1 MFWLNHEKRKA
12 KRKQRATRRRV
23 GTAHHDPR
31 HAALEA
37 LEARLYLSGNPVVQN
52 QAYTVITPN
61 TLNEPAPG
69 LLTGATD
76 PNNEPLTLSATGSP
90 TDASSFSSNGN
101 GSFAYTP
108 MSNFVGTDSFGF
120 SAYDSGMN
128 MSNQATATIHVEYA
142 VTSAV
147 DQTKLPVDT
156 VSASRQIIGD
166 SSGTPAGEHNMA
178 LAYSQMA
185 AHPTTTIEGD
195 FTTSLA
201 NGAMLNETVT
211 ATLTFN
217 GVQQPLAYYSLGG
230 MNGGSSTIHV
240 AMPFDASSLAT
251 GRYAY
256 SLSIDSP
263 NMSAPATID
272 GALNVVN
279 DAAGPAGAGWDIP
292 GVQRLYVNSA
302 SGVAAGVLETDGTG
316 NAFYYTQGSGNAY
329 TSPAGDFSTLTSV
342 SGGGWTLVDKYGAT
356 YNFNAAGF
364 KTSEVAR
371 TGLTNTYNYSGGLL
385 TSITDT
391 FGRSV
396 DLGYT
401 SGLLSSITDL
411 AGNVTTVGH
420 TGTDLTSITLPNP
433 GGGAPEWQYAYST
446 GHYLTGVTDPMAN
459 ATSYTL
465 GAGNLISQTTL
476 PGGAS
481 STASGEQGMGF
492 GGATSTNPPNA
503 MMGAAVQ
510 PSTTDM
516 LGNTSTYQTDAL
528 GNPLSFT
535 DANGQTTTWARDANG
550 LVTTL
555 TQPAP
560 ATGQQ
565 QPVTTFTYDTLGNQT
580 SAVGALDS
588 FGVTTFNS
596 FSEPTQRVNT
606 LNDVWTWVYDVHGN
620 LLSTTD
626 PLLNTVTYTVDSY
639 GNPLTMTQPAP
650 NNAVGTITTSYAYDS
665 FERLIKITF
674 PDNST
679 ETFTYTTNDQLAGVT
694 DQNGHTMSYTYNV
707 DGLETSMTNAANGVM
722 SYTYNADG
730 MLLTT
735 TDEMGNVTTD
745 AWNSRGELTSVTL
758 PVPAAGVSAPVWT
771 YTYNSDAQKLTQVDP
786 MGNTTSWGYDALQ
799 RVTSITLPNPGGSGG
814 TSPVITIGYDNLSRQ
829 ISETNPLGG
838 VTTTA
843 YDSHNWVTSVTA
855 PNAGG
860 GAPVTQ
866 YGYDA
871 IEERTSTTD
880 PMGHVNTTAY
890 TADGQVASVTDN
902 LGNMVAYAYGHDG
915 ELLTT
920 TDALSHVTSNTY
932 NNRLWLVSTTDANS
946 GTTQYGYDP
955 AGNRTSLTDSVGN
968 TDSWTY
974 SPTNLVLTDTN
985 QLGYTITYVRDAMGD
1000 VIQETDRNGLVRDFT
1015 YDNLMR
1021 ETAEL
1026 WMSGNTVVRTIAF
1039 AYTADN
1045 AVTSASDPS
1054 SSYAFTYDNLMRV
1067 TSVDNSGTPN
1077 IPHVVLASEYDA
1089 MNNRTQLT
1097 ATVAGV
1103 ADFLN
1108 SYTYDALRQLTQ
1120 ETQMGQTGGNG
1131 VAPKGIGYS
1140 YNLDSQFTQ
1149 VLRFDPT
1156 TASPHP
1162 DIALGSYSYDAGN
1175 RLTSLD
1181 YTHLGNAIDGYTLAY
1196 DAANRVTSMTS
1207 SVDGTATYSYDTTNQ
1222 VTAASYTGTN
1232 QPANEVYSFD
1242 KNGNRTNTGYTTG
1255 ANNQLTSD
1263 GTFNYTYD
1271 HQGNRLTRTRISSAQ
1286 ANDYQTTYA
1295 WDYRN
1300 RLTDVQYY
1308 NNSGVLTKHVH
1319 YVYDV
1324 YDHLIGTELDP
1335 NGGGAY
1341 TSSEWYVLDLA
1352 ANPNAPALPVLQFDG
1367 GGNETYRF
1375 LNGPTAGGVDAVMG
1389 VMGEEAITT
1398 QGSAGTTTYALA
1410 DNLGSVRDI
1419 VNASSVVVDHIVYNS
1434 FGNVV
1439 YESGTVAHWAG
1450 YAGYHTDANTG
1461 LDYADHRWYDPSV
1474 GRWISE
1480 DPRGFG
1486 GGDTNVSRYV
1496 GNGTTNAVDPTGL
1509 QGQATSQ
1516 PTGFWN
1522 SVGNS
1527 IWSMGQ
1533 TYVGIYQQ
1541 ATGNPQYIATY
1552 NNAYQAGPLG
1562 QTQNSSGV
1570 YYYGTRGAIAVSCAA
1585 MAGATMAWSWA
1596 AAGGAT
1602 WGVGWTPGT
1611 YWYGHV
1617 VFGASPWGG
1626 GAMLWYSYVGPA
1638 GWMVIHAFTP
1648 TAATYTLTGFP
1659 ILVPAAVA
1667 TGGYAYNC
1675 ATGAASSLYRCCGCC
1690 P

>member
-1 MFWLNHEKRKA
+1 LFAGRG
-12 KRKQRATRRRV
+12 R
-23 GTAHHDPR
+23 
-31 HAALEA
+31 LET
-37 LEARLYLSGNPVVQN
+37 LEARLYLTGSPTVQN
-52 QAYTVITPN
+52 QAYSLIAPN

-69 LLTGATD
+69 VLAGATD
-76 PNNEPLTLSATGSP
+76 PNNETLMAQLVSSP
-90 TDASSFSSNGN
+90 PSGASLGVNGN
-101 GSFAYTP
+101 GSFSYMPAP
-108 MSNFVGTDSFGF
+108 GFLGTDSFGF
-120 SAYDSGMN
+120 TAMDTSMN
-128 MSNQATATIHVEYA
+128 VSNQGTATLDVQYA
-142 VTSAV
+142 ITSAV

-166 SSGTPAGEHNMA
+166 SGGTPAGEHNLA

-185 AHPTTTIEGD
+185 AHPTSTIEGN
-195 FTTSLA
+195 FTTSIA
-201 NGAMLNETVT
+201 NAPVNAETVT

-217 GVQQPLAYYSLGG
+217 GVQQPLAYYSLAGIS
-230 MNGGSSTIHV
+230 MQSSAIHV

-263 NMSAPATID
+263 NMNAASTIN
-272 GALNVVN
+272 GAMNVVN
-279 DAAGPAGAGWDIP
+279 DAAGPAGAGWDVA

-342 SGGGWTLVDKYGAT
+342 SGGGWQLVDKYGAT
-356 YNFNAAGF
+356 YNFNASGF
-364 KTSEVAR
+364 ETSEVAR
-371 TGLTNTYNYSGGLL
+371 TGITNTYNYTSGLL

-391 FGRSV
+391 FGRAV
-396 DLGYT
+396 TLGYT

-411 AGNVTTVGH
+411 AGNVTTIGH
-420 TGTDLTSITLPNP
+420 TGTDLTSITLPDP

-446 GHYLTGVTDPMAN
+446 GHYLTGLTDPMSA

-465 GAGNLISQTTL
+465 DAGNTISQTTL

-492 GGATSTNPPNA
+492 GGTSSTSPPNA
-503 MMGAAVQ
+503 MMGTAVL
-510 PSTTDM
+510 PSTTDEM
-516 LGNTSTYQTDAL
+516 ANTSTYQTDAL
-528 GNPLSFT
+528 GNLLSFT

-560 ATGQQ
+560 AVGQP

-596 FSEPTQRVNT
+596 FSEPIKRVNS

-626 PLLNTVTYTVDSY
+626 PLSNTVSYTVDAY

-679 ETFTYTTNDQLAGVT
+679 ETFTYTTDDQLASVT
-694 DQNGHTMSYTYNV
+694 DQNGHTTSYSYDA
-707 DGLETSMTNAANGVM
+707 DGRTTSMTNAANGVM
-722 SYTYNADG
+722 SYTYNKDSE
-730 MLLTT
+730 LLTT

-758 PVPAAGVSAPVWT
+758 PVPATGGSAPVWT
-771 YTYNSDAQKLTQVDP
+771 YTYNADGQKLTQVDP
-786 MGNTTSWGYDALQ
+786 MGNTTSWAYDALQ

-829 ISETNPLGG
+829 VSETNPLGG

-843 YDSHNWVTSVTA
+843 YNSHNWVISVTA
-855 PNAGG
+855 PNPGG

-871 IEERTSTTD
+871 IGERTSTTD

-902 LGNMVAYAYGHDG
+902 LGNTVAYAYGHDG

-932 NNRLWLVSTTDANS
+932 NNRLWLVSTTDANG
-946 GTTQYGYDP
+946 GTTQYGYDL
-955 AGNRTSLTDSVGN
+955 AGNRTSLTDSAGN
-968 TDSWTY
+968 TDTWAY

-1000 VIQETDRNGLVRDFT
+1000 VIQKTDRNGLVRNFT

-1021 ETAEL
+1021 ETSEL

-1039 AYTADN
+1039 AYNADN

-1077 IPHVVLASEYDA
+1077 IPHVVLAGQYDS

-1108 SYTYDALRQLTQ
+1108 AYTYDALRQLTQ

-1140 YNLDSQFTQ
+1140 FNLDGQFTQ

-1222 VTAASYTGTN
+1222 VTGASYTGTN
-1232 QPANEVYSFD
+1232 QPANEAYSFD

-1286 ANDYQTTYA
+1286 ANDYETTYA

-1300 RLTDVQYY
+1300 RLTDVEYF

-1324 YDHLIGTELDP
+1324 YDHLIGTELDAT
-1335 NGGGAY
+1335 GSG
-1341 TSSEWYVLDLA
+1341 SSEWYALDLA
-1352 ANPNAPALPVLQFDG
+1352 ANPNAPALPVLQFDQN
-1367 GGNETYRF
+1367 GNETFRY
-1375 LNGPTAGGVDAVMG
+1375 LNGPGAAGVDAVMA
-1389 VMGEEAITT
+1389 EENVTL
-1398 QGSAGTTTYALA
+1398 QGSAGTVTYALA
-1410 DNLGSVRDI
+1410 DNLGSVRDV
-1419 VNASSVVVDHIVYNS
+1419 VNTSSVVGDHIVYAS
-1434 FGNVV
+1434 GGLVTS
-1439 YESGTVAHWAG
+1439 ESNTAIHRWAG
-1450 YAGYHTDANTG
+1450 YAGYHADVNTG
-1461 LDYADHRWYDPSV
+1461 LDYADHRWYDPAV

-1480 DPRGFG
+1480 DPLGFG
-1486 GGDTNVSRYV
+1486 GGDSNVSRYV
-1496 GNGTTNAVDPTGL
+1496 GNDVTNRVDPTGL
-1509 QGQATSQ
+1509 TPFKPFIAYSGPEVPEGTLAPSSPVLKAGYQWVWMR
-1516 PTGFWN
+1516 TGEK
-1522 SVGNS
+1522 S
-1527 IWSMGQ
+1527 
-1533 TYVGIYQQ
+1533 
-1541 ATGNPQYIATY
+1541 
-1552 NNAYQAGPLG
+1552 
-1562 QTQNSSGV
+1562 
-1570 YYYGTRGAIAVSCAA
+1570 
-1585 MAGATMAWSWA
+1585 
-1596 AAGGAT
+1596 
-1602 WGVGWTPGT
+1602 
-1611 YWYGHV
+1611 
-1617 VFGASPWGG
+1617 
-1626 GAMLWYSYVGPA
+1626 
-1638 GWMVIHAFTP
+1638 
-1648 TAATYTLTGFP
+1648 
-1659 ILVPAAVA
+1659 VA
-1667 TGGYAYNC
+1667 TGTTTTVTVLVPGQVGTETVTTTY
-1675 ATGAASSLYRCCGCC
+1675 TGPFGNQWQTTHEEPIMGMVPTTVTFENFKFVWYGRWVQQRIKNDPNVIVKPWIGKKTQMPQGVQFGVPLKKWKK
-1690 P
+1690 PWK